1 MSIKGGEKGSSKIAT
16 SALLLCKPY
25 TCYMYLKLLLS
36 LMLLF
41 LINRYTFLLLF
52 VSTFFCCCIELLYFR
67 MTLLLGPPSSGKTT
81 LMRALTGK
89 PAKNLK
95 VACLFMWHNI
105 ASYDYARRPYA
116 SSLVC
121 CYRCLG
127 KSRTVAMSFP
137 SSILR
142 GLVHMSVSM
151 IYTTG
156 R

>member
-1 MSIKGGEKGSSKIAT
+1 MNVNKRGENGSSKIAT
-16 SALLLCKPY
+16 SALLCKPY

-52 VSTFFCCCIELLYFR
+52 VSTFFFGIELLYFR